1 MLVRQLKSALRT
13 SYERQPKSAW
23 LASCVLLLLLLVR
36 KPKRALRTSHAL
48 LLPKRAWLTS
58 CVLLLR
64 QLKRA
69 CRTSYVLLL
78 LFIQKPKRACI
89 AAACA
94 RERETNFVVAAV
106 RARLRLLYVNC
117 LKLYT
122 CHVAQLQRSRRRRLY
137 RWLCWIC
144 GKAVDFVTLIT

>member
-1 MLVRQLKSALRT
+1 MLVRQLKSALPT
-13 SYERQPKSAW
+13 SYERQPKRAW

-58 CVLLLR
+58 CVLLLLLR

-89 AAACA
+89 AAAHGREKDELRGCCCSSSIATFVCQLFETLHLPCCA
-94 RERETNFVVAAV
+94 VAAQS
-106 RARLRLLYVNC
+106 
-117 LKLYT
+117 T
-122 CHVAQLQRSRRRRLY
+122 S
-137 RWLCWIC
+137 
-144 GKAVDFVTLIT
+144 TLISLAMLDLWQSC